1 MKSGGSSP
9 TSPLPQQRSA
19 SLERSGVG
27 GITGVERPS
36 YINGQLQ
43 TQKLVA
49 TTLTRQKSDMS
60 HDRERPFVAVKRAH
74 EQQLKALNMNNN
86 NNGKVRLP
94 LINFHL
100 YLTTLHF

>member
-27 GITGVERPS
+27 GMTGVERPT
-36 YINGQLQ
+36 YLNGQLQ

-74 EQQLKALNMNNN
+74 EQNLKALNLNNNN
-86 NNGKVRLP
+86 NNGKVRL
-94 LINFHL
+94 LNNFHL
-100 YLTTLHF
+100 YPTTLHF